1 MIDVIFKSYHPE
13 TPNKGYWDTG
23 FIERIFDGKVWQPVG
38 IDGFTI
44 HDDFATLPSEAT
56 GAVVCIPARY
66 HISKEDVA
74 AINEDIA
81 ALDWVI
87 MILSSDE
94 ETWFPLDQLKHP
106 NMKVWATTPHPD
118 LHKNIDG
125 LLGEFMQYGAHD
137 MLRDSQNRTNMAG
150 RPKAFTVKKPL
161 DYFFAGQI
169 THDRRQKCAAV
180 LINMHER
187 DDMHGEA
194 VFTEGFTQGL
204 SPKDYYRKMAQA
216 KTVPA
221 PSGAVTPSSFRVF
234 EALEAGAVPI
244 ADNVSPRADYPKG
257 YWQFLFDGEHFPIL
271 EDYDQLPGYTMDVLT
286 DYPHSANKVYAWW
299 QGYKRDLVYKFAD
312 QLKELGA
319 PLVASDSL
327 RDKVTVLVV
336 TSPIESHPSTAIID
350 ETIATIRHHL
360 PDCEIIIGIDG
371 IRPEQEHYRKRYE
384 AYKQQ
389 LLWRCNFEYG
399 GNVLPIVFE
408 EHMHQVAMTK
418 QMLELVRTPTILF
431 MEHDTPLCIDKEF
444 EFDWASM
451 VTTLTN
457 GDLHVIRFHFEGRIP
472 DEHKFLMLDEH
483 PTDIGGVKY
492 IRTRQ
497 WSQRPHLA
505 NASFYRL
512 ILEKNFSPDARTM
525 IEDVM
530 HGVVDDAVIRDGI
543 MGWYIYRVAIYAPD
557 ESNLKRSYNLDGRKA
572 DPKYEMVF

>member
-1 MIDVIFKSYHPE
+1 MIDVIFKSYHAE

-23 FIERIFDGKVWQPVG
+23 FIERIFDNKIWQPVG

-56 GAVVCIPARY
+56 GAIVCLPARY
-66 HISKEDVA
+66 HISPEDVKL
-74 AINEDIA
+74 INEDIA

-106 NMKVWATTPHPD
+106 NMRVWATTPHPE
-118 LHKNIDG
+118 LHKDIDG

-137 MLRDSQNRTNMAG
+137 MIKAAMSRTNIAG
-150 RPKAFTVKKPL
+150 KRRLQFDKPI

-169 THDRRQKCAAV
+169 THERRQLAAIALNNMQADRADMVGKV
-180 LINMHER
+180 LY
-187 DDMHGEA
+187 
-194 VFTEGFTQGL
+194 TEGFTQGM
-204 SPKDYYRKMAQA
+204 PPAEYYANMAHT
-216 KTVPA
+216 KTAPA

-244 ADNVSPRADYPKG
+244 ADNVSPVASYPKG
-257 YWQFLFDGEHFPIL
+257 YWQFLFNGEHFPIL
-271 EDYDQLPGYTMDVLT
+271 DNYDQLAGYTRDVLD
-286 DYPHSANKVYAWW
+286 DYPHTNNRVFAWW
-299 QGYKRDLVYKFAD
+299 QGYKRNLVYKFVD

-319 PLVASDSL
+319 PVNSDSL

-350 ETIATIRHHL
+350 ETIASIRHHL
-360 PDCEIIIGIDG
+360 PDAEIIIGIDG
-371 IRPEQEHYRKRYE
+371 IRPEQEHYRERYE

-389 LLWRCNFEYG
+389 LIWRCNYEYG
-399 GNVLPIVFE
+399 GNVLPMVFE
-408 EHMHQVAMTK
+408 EHMHQAQMTAR
-418 QMLELVRTPTILF
+418 MLETVRTPTILF
-431 MEHDTPLCIDKEF
+431 MEHDTPLCTDKEF
-444 EFDWASM
+444 VFEWPEM
-451 VTTLTN
+451 VKTLTD
-457 GDLHVIRFHFEGRIP
+457 GELHVIRFHFEGVIP
-472 DEHKFLMLDEH
+472 NEHKMLMLDEH
-483 PTDIGGVKY
+483 PIDIGGVKY

-512 ILEKNFSPDARTM
+512 ILEKNFSPDNRTM

-530 HGVVDDAVIRDGI
+530 HGVVDDAVVRDGV
-543 MGWYIYRVAIYAPD
+543 MGWYIYRLAIYAPD
-557 ESNLKRSYNLDGRKA
+557 ESNIKRSYNLDGRKA
-572 DPKYEMVF
+572 DPKYEMTF

>member
-23 FIERIFDGKVWQPVG
+23 FIERIFDSKVWQPVG

-66 HISKEDVA
+66 HISAEDVK

-106 NMKVWATTPHPD
+106 NMKVWATTPHPE

-137 MLRDSQNRTNMAG
+137 MLRASGDGTDR
-150 RPKAFTVKKPL
+150 PL
-161 DYFFAGQI
+161 DYFFSGQI
-169 THDRRQKCAAV
+169 THERRQLAAKAM
-180 LINMHER
+180 ISMQKYR
-187 DDMHGEA
+187 DDIHGEQI
-194 VFTEGFTQGL
+194 FTEGFTQGIP
-204 SPKDYYRKMAQA
+204 PKDYYDKLAHA
-216 KTVPA
+216 KTAPA

-234 EALEAGAVPI
+234 EALEAGTIPI
-244 ADNVSPRADYPKG
+244 ADNVSPQPGYPKG
-257 YWQFLFDGEHFPIL
+257 YWQFLFGGEHFPIL
-271 EDYDQLPGYTMDVLT
+271 TNYDQLEGYTKDQLD
-286 DYPHSANKVYAWW
+286 DYPHGANKIFAWW

-319 PLVASDSL
+319 PLGGSDSL

-371 IRPEQEHYRKRYE
+371 IRLEQEHYRERYE
-384 AYKQQ
+384 AYKQA
-389 LLWRCNFEYG
+389 LLWRCNYEYG
-399 GNVLPIVFE
+399 GNVLPVVFE
-408 EHMHQVAMTK
+408 EHMHQIGMTK
-418 QMLELVRTPTILF
+418 HMLELVRTPTILF

-444 EFDWASM
+444 KFEWPEM
-451 VTTLTN
+451 VDTLTN
-457 GDLHVIRFHFEGRIP
+457 GELHVIRFHFEGQIP
-472 DEHKFLMLDEH
+472 AEHRQLMLDEH
-483 PTDIGGVKY
+483 PIDIGGVKY

-512 ILEKNFSPDARTM
+512 ILEKNFSPEARTM